1 MTKHEK
7 LDGKTR
13 VSRHRAAMRAK
24 GYRLKQYWVPD
35 TRTPEFREMT
45 RKACEAI
52 NASRH
57 NSDELAWAQAMAA
70 EMWDDLPPYDAPLP
84 GDPDNK

>member
-13 VSRHRAAMRAK
+13 AARYRAAMRAK

-35 TRTPEFREMT
+35 TRTPEFREMA

-52 NASRH
+52 NASEGRA
-57 NSDELAWAQAMAA
+57 EALQFAA
-70 EMWDDLPPYDAPLP
+70 ELQYWPPDDD
-84 GDPDNK
+84 D